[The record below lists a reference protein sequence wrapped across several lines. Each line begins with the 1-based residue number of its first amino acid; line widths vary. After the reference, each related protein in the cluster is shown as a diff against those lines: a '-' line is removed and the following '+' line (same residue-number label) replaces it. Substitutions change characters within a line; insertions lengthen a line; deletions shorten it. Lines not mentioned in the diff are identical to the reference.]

1 MRSKLRSGGATVG
14 FFAFQ
19 DIITAVIGILI
30 FIALLLS
37 LFIGSESDAIQ
48 RKRLAAKATPDQI
61 QKLNSL
67 LADIQRL
74 QTKLAATLS
83 LPIGSPEDEI
93 TQLQDWLQTIY
104 TQIENTRKNTPGST
118 DLTKQFQLDIKALE
132 SNLNLQETKI
142 ESLTIEK
149 NKVLGINE
157 DIQNKILEIQ
167 KKILEEEKNIN
178 DIWLI
183 PDDSV
188 TTKRP
193 LLITVSSDTMELIS
207 IEGKLKQS
215 KGNLQ
220 EILKDR
226 NPLEFYVVFYLKPS
240 AFPNWEETLEAT
252 KRLGFDVGYEPIRE
266 DQNIT
271 FGKSQL

>member
-1 MRSKLRSGGATVG
+1 
-14 FFAFQ
+14 
-19 DIITAVIGILI
+19 
-30 FIALLLS
+30 
-37 LFIGSESDAIQ
+37 
-48 RKRLAAKATPDQI
+48 
-61 QKLNSL
+61 LNSL

-74 QTKLAATLS
+74 RTKLAATLS
-83 LPIGSPEDEI
+83 LPIGSPEAEI
-93 TQLQDWLQTIY
+93 TQRQDWLQTIY
-104 TQIENTRKNTPGST
+104 TQIEHTRKNTPGST
-118 DLTKQFQLDIKALE
+118 DLTKQFQLDIKSLE
-132 SNLNLQETKI
+132 SNLKLQETKI

-167 KKILEEEKNIN
+167 KRILEEEKNIN

-193 LLITVSSDTMELIS
+193 LLITVSSDTMELRS
-207 IEGKLKQS
+207 IEGNLKQS
-215 KGNLQ
+215 KDNLQ
-220 EILKDR
+220 ELLKDR

-252 KRLGFDVGYEPIRE
+252 KKLGFDVGYEPIRE